1 MYFAKEIPLMDDV
14 TFNYEHKKRKNE
26 DEELNAFKEDPEYI
40 EELPGQMA
48 FDDFLLDDQ
57 E

>member
-1 MYFAKEIPLMDDV
+1 MYFSKKIPLMDDV
-14 TFNYEHKKRKNE
+14 AFNYEQKKRKN
-26 DEELNAFKEDPEYI
+26 EELNAFKEDPDYI
-40 EELPGQMA
+40 EELPGQMS